1 MISVSMRYRL
11 VLYLMVISHKDH
23 CKAVKDVLKAGID
36 CYMSEGT
43 RQEIGIN
50 HHRMWVVKAKTQFRI
65 GSWTILPFDTEHD
78 CNNPI
83 GFLLANQA
91 GDKLLFVTDTYYIKY
106 NFNGLTHIMV
116 ECNFAEDILR
126 QNVIDGL
133 VPNDLKNRLLRSH
146 MSLETCK
153 DFLRLTDL
161 SRVRE
166 IHLIHMSEGNS
177 DALRFKK
184 EIQALTGKPTYIA

>member
-1 MISVSMRYRL
+1 
-11 VLYLMVISHKDH
+11 
-23 CKAVKDVLKAGID
+23 
-36 CYMSEGT
+36 
-43 RQEIGIN
+43 
-50 HHRMWVVKAKTQFRI
+50 
-65 GSWTILPFDTEHD
+65 
-78 CNNPI
+78 
-83 GFLLANQA
+83 
-91 GDKLLFVTDTYYIKY
+91 
-106 NFNGLTHIMV
+106 MV